1 MGMTMKAM
9 HIGLAAAITA
19 LSLAGCASMGSDS
32 AMRADTASVLGVEP
46 ADLTILSK
54 KYEANT
60 VGAGYA
66 LTTYTVA
73 LKSGLTYACTLDD
86 VQQPLASTHYSP
98 VCRKNR

>member
-1 MGMTMKAM
+1 
-9 HIGLAAAITA
+9 
-19 LSLAGCASMGSDS
+19 MGSDS

-46 ADLTILSK
+46 ADLAILSK
-54 KYEANT
+54 KYEPT
-60 VGAGYA
+60 SGGAGYA

-86 VQQPLASTHYSP
+86 AQQSAVSDHYSP